1 MKLHRRFLHLTLVC
15 AMCAVLAGCL
25 FKPTTVAT
33 RSFVL
38 IPIPAGET
46 KAATGQVAVGVGPVK
61 VPPYLLRSSIAYRKS
76 ANEISYL
83 ESSLWAEPLDK
94 SIQRALGANLANLLP
109 TDQIRLSAWQ
119 RTEVAVAVYVNV
131 EQFDVDAQGRGT
143 LIAWWRIVSPD
154 GGRVLRSGQS
164 RLTRSSA
171 AKGGIPEIWVATL
184 NELTTEF
191 SQALAQVIRECVPAA
206 AAAKPPQAQ

>member
-1 MKLHRRFLHLTLVC
+1 MKLHPRFLQLTLAS

-38 IPIPAGET
+38 TPMPAGES
-46 KAATGQVAVGVGPVK
+46 KAATGHLAVGVGLVK

-76 ANEISYL
+76 ANEIGYL
-83 ESSLWAEPLDK
+83 ENSLWAEPLDK
-94 SIQRALGANLANLLP
+94 SIQLALGANLANLLP

-164 RLTRSSA
+164 RFARNSSSTA
-171 AKGGIPEIWVATL
+171 TDPETWVATL
-184 NELTTEF
+184 NEMITEF
-191 SQALAQVIRECVPAA
+191 SKALAPVIRECASGAA
-206 AAAKPPQAQ
+206 APMPAQAH